1 MTASIQT
8 VPADPSSENVEFTYL
23 ECGPEQRPLVIFD
36 NVVDQSASQWIHE
49 QYRELPVTMSDS
61 DRHDTQHVK
70 HLKHEFAPSQW
81 QPNCPSGYLA
91 QRARELM
98 SEQGFSYGDIYRIY
112 ANFNLHGDFQFAHED
127 GDGWT
132 ALYFVNSNWQE
143 DWGGEFMVYPEAD
156 SGFAYA
162 IEPRPGR
169 MVIFDG
175 LIRHRGGVPSKL
187 CFDARISLAIK
198 FRPGT

>member
-1 MTASIQT
+1 MKLPEQHNEARPCEVCYESFEI
-8 VPADPSSENVEFTYL
+8 
-23 ECGPEQRPLVIFD
+23 GPEQRKLFIFD
-36 NVVDQSASQWIHE
+36 NVVDAEASSWIHE

-61 DRHDTQHVK
+61 DRPDTSYVK
-70 HLKHEFAPSQW
+70 HLKHEFGPTDW
-81 QPNCPSGYLA
+81 LPDTPSGMLA
-91 QRARELM
+91 ENAAKLLA
-98 SEQGFSYGDIYRIY
+98 EQGIIVGELYRIY

-132 ALYFVNSNWQE
+132 ALYFVNSIWEE
-143 DWGGEFMVYPEAD
+143 DWSGELMIYPEPG

-198 FRPGT
+198 FRP